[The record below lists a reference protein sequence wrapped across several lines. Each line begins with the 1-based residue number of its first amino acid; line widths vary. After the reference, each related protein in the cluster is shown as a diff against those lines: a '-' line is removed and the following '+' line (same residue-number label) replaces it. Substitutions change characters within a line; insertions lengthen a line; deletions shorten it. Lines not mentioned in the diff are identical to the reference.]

1 MCKIC
6 GTLFSPEGNRFTSI
20 KLRCPYC
27 SHTLVPKKDRKHFI
41 VHKCIN
47 PKCPYYLRNLKKVD
61 KKDLKEE
68 KKIVAVV
75 FAVIAVCCVVVLCLF
90 FLNNSKEPG
99 IVHTLADDQIGISLP
114 KIVYADTD
122 TCIFYDYHG
131 VFVYDLN
138 SGRTSDFVSFS
149 ENGFSNHIEGDD
161 ATFVYSGD
169 EGREIYI
176 TNTSNKL
183 FTYDINKKKGELSDK
198 SFDSIP
204 ENSIDKM
211 EYSETNDESDVSG
224 TYILPDN
231 SKMYWTIDAK
241 KDDEVTYS
249 DIRLNI
255 NKKGKDREYTIFK

>member
-1 MCKIC
+1 MTK
-6 GTLFSPEGNRFTSI
+6 TEKTEKNS
-20 KLRCPYC
+20 
-27 SHTLVPKKDRKHFI
+27 KKFH
-41 VHKCIN
+41 
-47 PKCPYYLRNLKKVD
+47 
-61 KKDLKEE
+61 KEE

-75 FAVIAVCCVVVLCLF
+75 FAVVAVCCAAVLCLF
-90 FLNNSKEPG
+90 FLNNSKEPE

-114 KIVYADTD
+114 EIVYADTD

-138 SGRTSDFVSFS
+138 SKKTSDFVSFS

-183 FTYDINKKKGELSDK
+183 FTYDINKKKGELSDQ
-198 SFDSIP
+198 SFDSVP
-204 ENSIDKM
+204 GNSLDKL

-224 TYILPDN
+224 KYILPDN

-255 NKKGKDREYTIFK
+255 NKNGTDREYTIFK